1 MEPKNPYS
9 ELVML
14 IQDQGSKY
22 NPPYI
27 CIGQVTNPPP
37 KLRIKMGDLQL
48 DSENLLMSDVL
59 LDHDRQAILTT
70 TEGYGETTEG
80 VLQIESCLQK
90 GALVALLPLER
101 EQTYIVLSK
110 VVSPNG

>member
-14 IQDQGSKY
+14 MQVQGSKY
-22 NPPYI
+22 NPPYTRV
-27 CIGQVTNPPP
+27 GQVTNPPP
-37 KLRIKMGDLQL
+37 NLRIKMGDLQL
-48 DSENLLMSDVL
+48 DQDSLLISDIL
-59 LDHDRQAILTT
+59 LDHDRQATLNA

-80 VLQIESCLQK
+80 ELQIESCLQK
-90 GALVALLPLER
+90 GSLVALLPLEK